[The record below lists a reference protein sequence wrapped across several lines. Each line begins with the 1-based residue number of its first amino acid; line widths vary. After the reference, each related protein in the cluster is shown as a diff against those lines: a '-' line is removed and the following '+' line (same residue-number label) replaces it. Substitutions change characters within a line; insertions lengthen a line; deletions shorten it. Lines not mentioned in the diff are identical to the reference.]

1 MVFSPGW
8 SVAQQSEI
16 LNLLGA
22 QKPGSNRTPTP
33 TGVSLCGG
41 GGLGGGGG
49 GRPPKAPGHVGEKR
63 PRTVPVNTLGSGCV
77 RDPERPPSH
86 SSCLLGRNRGCTL
99 GLRCVGGPERQS
111 YKQGCILGHGWGH
124 RLGPACAGNP
134 DQQPSECIC
143 ILGLGWGHRRGIGG

>member
-41 GGLGGGGG
+41 GGWGGGG
-49 GRPPKAPGHVGEKR
+49 GRPPKAPAHVGEKC
-63 PRTVPVNTLGSGCV
+63 PRTVPVHRLRSGCV
-77 RDPERPPSH
+77 GDPERQPSKF
-86 SSCLLGRNRGCTL
+86 SCILGQDWGYRL

-111 YKQGCILGHGWGH
+111 YIQGCILGHGWGH
-124 RLGPACAGNP
+124 RLGSACVGDP